1 MAGRQRLAPVVLGQ
15 DVRIFSA
22 AQPAQPSVDL
32 GEGKVQPPGQRIL
45 AVIAANLAGGLQLDI
60 SFC

>member
-1 MAGRQRLAPVVLGQ
+1 MAGRQRLAPILHRQ

-22 AQPAQPSVDL
+22 AQPAQPSVEL

-45 AVIAANLAGGLQLDI
+45 TVIAANLASGELLDI
-60 SFC
+60 SLC